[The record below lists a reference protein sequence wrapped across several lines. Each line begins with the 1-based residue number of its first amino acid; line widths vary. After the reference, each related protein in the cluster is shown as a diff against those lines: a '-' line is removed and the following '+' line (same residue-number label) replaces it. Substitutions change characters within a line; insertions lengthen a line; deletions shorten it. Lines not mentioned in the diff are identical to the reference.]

1 MKRIIIGL
9 FFSFA
14 LIACGQTQKN
24 NQTETQN
31 SEKMQDEN
39 LLKPVKALMEAMQ
52 SENAELIR
60 AQFSEKATQA
70 YGADGTMKTPEETRK
85 WLESDIISRQ
95 GKVANPQFTVINEKE
110 VVVTGQYSSI
120 GYTNKANFLFTVEN
134 GLITGWRMRY

>member
-1 MKRIIIGL
+1 MDKHKKTI
-9 FFSFA
+9 
-14 LIACGQTQKN
+14 K
-24 NQTETQN
+24 TETQN
-31 SEKMQDEN
+31 SEKMPNEN

-70 YGADGTMKTPEETRK
+70 CGADGTMKTPEETRK

-110 VVVTGQYSSI
+110 VVVTGQYSSQ

-134 GLITGWRMRY
+134 GLITSWRMRY